1 MGPIVA
7 LFNFTIRQTLLSRKI
22 WLTVLILAAPCV
34 LLLVIRSVAPPVHNA
49 KSLWEMYHVV
59 AHIFLMSVLLP
70 LVCLV
75 HGTAMIGTDV
85 EARTIVY
92 LITRRMRR
100 VTVLIVKFIATAL
113 VLAVLCDLGMI
124 GLHLCALAGRDVSSL
139 VAHSSYADWNPAN
152 DLCCYLMIIPVG
164 VLGFL
169 AVFNLIGLL
178 TARPLAMSVFY
189 LIAVEVILSNIPLRA
204 RMYTLLH
211 QLRVTVA
218 GVMPRVCDLYELP
231 STLREELYPQGTT
244 ALPELFGV
252 VLVALVLSGV
262 LITLRELMPAKVSRE

>member
-1 MGPIVA
+1 
-7 LFNFTIRQTLLSRKI
+7 
-22 WLTVLILAAPCV
+22 
-34 LLLVIRSVAPPVHNA
+34 
-49 KSLWEMYHVV
+49 
-59 AHIFLMSVLLP
+59 MSVLLP

-75 HGTAMIGTDV
+75 HGTALIGTDV

-100 VTVLIVKFIATAL
+100 VTVLIVKFAATAL

-124 GLHLCALAGRDVSSL
+124 GAHLCALAGRDMSSL
-139 VAHSSYADWNPAN
+139 VAHSHYADWSPAS

-169 AVFNLIGLL
+169 AIFNLIGLL
-178 TARPLAMSVFY
+178 TARPLALSVFY
-189 LIAVEVILSNIPLRA
+189 LIVVEVILSNIPLRA

-252 VLVALVLSGV
+252 VLVALVLSAV
-262 LITLRELMPAKVSRE
+262 LITLRELMPAKISRE